1 MKLSTRGEYGLRA
14 MIYLAQVDAERS
26 EQERGL
32 RHAQEISDA
41 QGIPT
46 HYLKQILSQLRS
58 CGLIR
63 SVRGPAGGHG
73 LARSAGEIV
82 VGEVIECL
90 EGTMTC
96 VDGILD
102 MPCSISV
109 GPNYCVIKEFLLD
122 VKAQVELLLNSTT
135 IADLMTRQKELSL
148 RRILVQPRFL
158 REPPK
163 SSRAHEFAEA
173 QES

>member
-14 MIYLAQVDAERS
+14 MIYMAKVAAARAEG
-26 EQERGL
+26 ERGL
-32 RHAQEISDA
+32 RHAQEISEA
-41 QGIPT
+41 QGIPP
-46 HYLKQILSQLRS
+46 HYLKQILTQLRTA
-58 CGLIR
+58 GLIH

-73 LARSAGEIV
+73 LARRCDEIS

-109 GPNYCVIKEFLLD
+109 GPNHCVIKEFLLD

-135 IADLMTRQKELSL
+135 IADLMRRQKELSV
-148 RRILVQPRFL
+148 RGILVQPRFL
-158 REPPK
+158 REAPTT
-163 SSRAHEFAEA
+163 SRAHEFAGADEA
-173 QES
+173 